1 MKPYSPH
8 RHIWASGLRGKFPR
22 RAGYL
27 KKWAALAEEVELPLL
42 GFEVLPESLE
52 VDPPQEEETSRMEM
66 GRDLRLALQ
75 KMPNQR
81 AAAVV
86 VLHYWGDLTLTEIA
100 KALGVCRMRAFQL
113 ENKALN
119 WLRNRDKWSNRLRVH
134 L

>member
-8 RHIWASGLRGKFPR
+8 RHIWASGLRGNFPR

-27 KKWAALAEEVELPLL
+27 KKWAVLAEEAELPLL
-42 GFEVLPESLE
+42 GFEDLPESLE

-66 GRDLRLALQ
+66 HRDLRLALQ

-113 ENKALN
+113 ENKALH
-119 WLRNRDKWSNRLRVH
+119 WLRHRDKWSNRLRVH